1 MNRFEL
7 YRLGYH
13 GRLFAVSVVA
23 GVGAWVLALGSG
35 TLGLGAY
42 GGLAIPMLV
51 GTTGLLATTAWL
63 GWIDFVSALTLDVSA
78 KGLVFGWPTK
88 RTIPWSEVTRVM
100 RATGT
105 MRLLVETKGGPLR
118 VQMLVLK
125 KPIAALKLL
134 VGEARKSGAKVEE
147 YLGKLAD
154 YLEEEE
160 AEEVDS

>member
-1 MNRFEL
+1 VNRFEL

-23 GVGAWVLALGSG
+23 GVGAWVLAIGSG
-35 TLGLGAY
+35 TLGQGAY
-42 GGLAIPMLV
+42 GQLAIPLLLA
-51 GTTGLLATTAWL
+51 TTGVLGTTAWL

-88 RTIPWSEVTRVM
+88 RTIAWSDITRVM

-125 KPIAALKLL
+125 KPIAALKTL
-134 VGEARKSGAKVEE
+134 VSESKRSGAKVEE
-147 YLGKLAD
+147 YLAKLAD
-154 YLEEEE
+154 YLEEDEE
-160 AEEVDS
+160 EES